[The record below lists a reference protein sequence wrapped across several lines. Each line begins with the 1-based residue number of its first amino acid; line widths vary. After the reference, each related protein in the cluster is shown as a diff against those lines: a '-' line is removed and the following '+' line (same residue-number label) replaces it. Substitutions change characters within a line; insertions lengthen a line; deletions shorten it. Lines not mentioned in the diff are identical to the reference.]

1 MKKLILTAMAF
12 MMTIALFAQ
21 NKETFLWKISGNG
34 LKKDSYVLGTI
45 HMACGPDF
53 KMEDKINEAVKTTD
67 RIALEL
73 NASNPE
79 TVKSLQAHIGP
90 VPGFFDGLAPEKK
103 QLIDSVLTSKNLSP
117 AMLDQVGPAVLVSL
131 LSMQAFDCQ
140 DPKDIKSMEL
150 ELLKLEGA
158 AGKPVDELET
168 AEFQINLMN
177 EFFKAED
184 LYTYLRDLDK
194 MKEQTKLLVTKYF
207 NNEVGQVEELLFKTS
222 SMSPEK
228 EEMMLTKRNQE
239 WITKM
244 PEMMKNNSTFFAVG
258 AGHLL
263 GKNGVIQLLKDKG
276 YKVTPVL

>member
-1 MKKLILTAMAF
+1 
-12 MMTIALFAQ
+12 
-21 NKETFLWKISGNG
+21 
-34 LKKDSYVLGTI
+34 
-45 HMACGPDF
+45 
-53 KMEDKINEAVKTTD
+53 
-67 RIALEL
+67 
-73 NASNPE
+73 
-79 TVKSLQAHIGP
+79 
-90 VPGFFDGLAPEKK
+90 
-103 QLIDSVLTSKNLSP
+103 
-117 AMLDQVGPAVLVSL
+117 
-131 LSMQAFDCQ
+131 
-140 DPKDIKSMEL
+140 MEL

-194 MKEQTKLLVTKYF
+194 MKATTKDLVSKYF
-207 NNEVGQVEELLFKTS
+207 NNKVSEVEELLFKTS
-222 SMSPEK
+222 SFSPEK

-239 WITKM
+239 WLTKM
-244 PEMMKNNSTFFAVG
+244 PEMMKANPTFFAVG

>member
-1 MKKLILTAMAF
+1 
-12 MMTIALFAQ
+12 
-21 NKETFLWKISGNG
+21 
-34 LKKDSYVLGTI
+34 
-45 HMACGPDF
+45 MACGPDF
-53 KMEDKINEAVKTTD
+53 KMEDKIKEAVKTTD

-103 QLIDSVLTSKNLSP
+103 QLIDSVLTAKNLSP
-117 AMLDQVGPAVLVSL
+117 AMLDQVGPAVLLSI
-131 LSMQAFDCQ
+131 LSMQAFECQ
-140 DPKDIKSMEL
+140 DPKDMKSMEL

-194 MKEQTKLLVTKYF
+194 MKATTKDLVSKYF
-207 NNEVGQVEELLFKTS
+207 NNKVSEVEELLFKTS
-222 SMSPEK
+222 SFSPEK

-239 WITKM
+239 WLTKM
-244 PEMMKNNSTFFAVG
+244 PEMMKANPTFFAVG